1 MTNRLNLFTL
11 FRNNISNVLCS
22 SRTHKHIFDGKSF
35 KRNFSIYSRFFFLF
49 YFLFST
55 LSFIYGPFINLS
67 HTHRLQN
74 STEPTRCQTPLHTQA
89 APTRRC
95 IGWNSTEESS
105 LCGSRTWSTLHRRN
119 KVSENLISFLVQFM
133 LLVFY
138 YIFILFFRCF
148 LYFLLFDSFFSSFY
162 LILYLYDLT
171 LCFKLVI
178 IVTVFFSSS
187 SLVRDVFSI
196 SIYKFIHSFQMFK
209 QAALNFK

>member
-1 MTNRLNLFTL
+1 MQKGGVILPIWCFLLECQPCVFSWIYSLCSSYFVHLSASIVAMTNRLNLFTL

-35 KRNFSIYSRFFFLF
+35 KRNFSIYSRFFSLLFPFLDVIF
-49 YFLFST
+49 YLRAVYQ
-55 LSFIYGPFINLS
+55 FIT
-67 HTHRLQN
+67 HTPTPKL

-138 YIFILFFRCF
+138 
-148 LYFLLFDSFFSSFY
+148 
-162 LILYLYDLT
+162 
-171 LCFKLVI
+171 
-178 IVTVFFSSS
+178 
-187 SLVRDVFSI
+187 
-196 SIYKFIHSFQMFK
+196 
-209 QAALNFK
+209 